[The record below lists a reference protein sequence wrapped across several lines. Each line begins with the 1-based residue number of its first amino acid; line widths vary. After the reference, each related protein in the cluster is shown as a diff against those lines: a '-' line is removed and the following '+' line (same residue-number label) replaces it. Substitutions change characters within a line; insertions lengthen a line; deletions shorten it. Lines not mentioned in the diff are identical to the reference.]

1 MTSILSCEHVRLRYQ
16 RRIVIDD
23 FSLNLRRGDFIAL
36 IGANGAGKTTLL
48 RMIMGFLTPES
59 GELSLFGKPAS
70 DFRRL
75 RKRIGYVPQTLPI
88 DFKMPL
94 TVGDVVSMG
103 RYGLA
108 GLGRRLRNEDRALID
123 NAMRDVGV
131 AHLRSR
137 PIGHLSGGE
146 YQKVHLARAVCQ
158 NPDLLLL
165 DEPTSNLD
173 LGAQKDC
180 LDLITRLHSLRSLTT
195 IIVMHDLKSLPARCN
210 RAVIIDGAK
219 KVYDGSFSGVFT
231 ESNLTHIYKYQP
243 PHVLRL
249 LADELSPGGT
259 TA

>member
-1 MTSILSCEHVRLRYQ
+1 
-16 RRIVIDD
+16 
-23 FSLNLRRGDFIAL
+23 
-36 IGANGAGKTTLL
+36 
-48 RMIMGFLTPES
+48 
-59 GELSLFGKPAS
+59 
-70 DFRRL
+70 
-75 RKRIGYVPQTLPI
+75 
-88 DFKMPL
+88 MPL

-103 RYGLA
+103 RYGVA

-131 AHLRSR
+131 AHLRNR

-158 NPDLLLL
+158 TPDLLLL

-180 LDLITRLHSLRSLTT
+180 LDLITRLHSLRRLTT

-231 ESNLTHIYKYQP
+231 ESNLAHIYKYQP

-249 LADELSPGGT
+249 LADELSHGGT
-259 TA
+259 PL